1 MASGLLAWTANN
13 AVLKPT
19 CRLFHLLVIALFL
32 TTTVLATTDTIL
44 PSAASASFP
53 ECGLSCPQLQQA
65 ADSCLASPEDTHAV
79 HVSCF
84 CQSSLLSQLKTSPD
98 GTCDSSCTSETDRQ
112 LLQAWYTSYCN
123 SGGNTGGTSGA
134 ATTTVTSGAAA
145 STSSSS
151 SNAQAQPKEAKPKT
165 WWDGHY
171 KWVIMVI
178 VLIIA
183 FSIIAAVATWL
194 KKRHDA
200 KYPNLY
206 HGVGGSG
213 SGTESGL
220 FAGRVRDQSPG
231 PGHPGQFSSNLGGLA
246 PPPRSSYPNSDSIA
260 SSSRTEVVPPKSR
273 SGHPS
278 SRLAKT
284 PQSADD
290 DIEIREVTR

>member
-19 CRLFHLLVIALFL
+19 CQLFHLLIIAFFL

-53 ECGLSCPQLQQA
+53 ECGLSCTQLQQA

-98 GTCDSSCTSETDRQ
+98 GTCDSSCSSETDKQ
-112 LLQAWYTSYCN
+112 LLQAWYTNYCN
-123 SGGNTGGTSGA
+123 SGAIREGILERRRQQPH
-134 ATTTVTSGAAA
+134 
-145 STSSSS
+145 
-151 SNAQAQPKEAKPKT
+151 QAPAKEAKPKT

-178 VLIIA
+178 VLLIA

-220 FAGRVRDQSPG
+220 FAGGRVRDQSPG
-231 PGHPGQFSSNLGGLA
+231 PGQPGQFSSNFGGLA

-260 SSSRTEVVPPKSR
+260 SSSRTEVVPSRAR
-273 SGHPS
+273 SGYPS

-290 DIEIREVTR
+290 DVEIREVTR

>member
-1 MASGLLAWTANN
+1 MAYGLLAWTANN
-13 AVLKPT
+13 AVLKRT
-19 CRLFHLLVIALFL
+19 CRLYHLLVIAFFL

-53 ECGLSCPQLQQA
+53 ECGLSCSLLQQA
-65 ADSCLASPEDTHAV
+65 ADSCLASPDDTHAV

-84 CQSSLLSQLKTSPD
+84 CQSTLISQLKTSAD
-98 GTCDSSCTSETDRQ
+98 GTCDSSCSSESDRQ
-112 LLQAWYTSYCN
+112 LLKTWYNNYCN
-123 SGGNTGGTSGA
+123 SGGATTTSTAADQAAA
-134 ATTTVTSGAAA
+134 ATTTSTSG
-145 STSSSS
+145 SKV
-151 SNAQAQPKEAKPKT
+151 QANESKPKT

-178 VLIIA
+178 VLVVA

-213 SGTESGL
+213 SGSGTESGL
-220 FAGRVRDQSPG
+220 FSGRPRDQSPA
-231 PGHPGQFSSNLGGLA
+231 PSQPGQFSSNLGGLA
-246 PPPRSSYPNSDSIA
+246 PPPRFSYPNSESIA
-260 SSSRTEVVPPKSR
+260 SSSRTEVVPSKAR
-273 SGHPS
+273 SGRSS

-290 DIEIREVTR
+290 DVEIREVTR

>member
-19 CRLFHLLVIALFL
+19 CRLFHLLIIALFL

>member
-1 MASGLLAWTANN
+1 MAYGLLASTANN

-19 CRLFHLLVIALFL
+19 CRLLHLLVIAFFL

-44 PSAASASFP
+44 PSAASATFP
-53 ECGLSCPQLQQA
+53 ACALSCSTLQNA
-65 ADSCLASPEDTHAV
+65 AGSCLASPVDTHAV

-84 CQSSLLSQLKTSPD
+84 CQSALLSSLKTSPN
-98 GTCDSSCTSETDRQ
+98 GPCDSSCTNPSDRQ
-112 LLQAWYTSYCN
+112 LLQTWYINYCN
-123 SGGNTGGTSGA
+123 SGGATTTTTAAAAA
-134 ATTTVTSGAAA
+134 ATTTSASG
-145 STSSSS
+145 
-151 SNAQAQPKEAKPKT
+151 SNAQATQPQHKT

-178 VLIIA
+178 VLVVA
-183 FSIIAAVATWL
+183 FSVIAAVATWL

-213 SGTESGL
+213 SGSGSRSGSGL
-220 FAGRVRDQSPG
+220 FAGRARDHSPG
-231 PGHPGQFSSNLGGLA
+231 PIQPGQFSSNLGGLA

-260 SSSRTEVVPPKSR
+260 SSSRTEVVPSKVR
-273 SGHPS
+273 SGAPTS
-278 SRLAKT
+278 LLAKT

-290 DIEIREVTR
+290 DVEIREVTR

>member
-1 MASGLLAWTANN
+1 MAYGLLAWTANN

-19 CRLFHLLVIALFL
+19 CRLFHLLIIAFLL

-53 ECGLSCPQLQQA
+53 ACGLSCSVLQQA
-65 ADSCLASPEDTHAV
+65 AGSCLASPEDTHAV

-84 CQSSLLSQLKTSPD
+84 CQSSLISQLKTSPD
-98 GTCDSSCTSETDRQ
+98 GPCDSSCTSETDKK
-112 LLQAWYTSYCN
+112 LLQTWYINYCN
-123 SGGNTGGTSGA
+123 SGGNSEGATTTTASAAA
-134 ATTTVTSGAAA
+134 ATTSASG
-145 STSSSS
+145 
-151 SNAQAQPKEAKPKT
+151 SNVQAEQSKPKT

-178 VLIIA
+178 VLIIV

-213 SGTESGL
+213 SGTESGF
-220 FAGRVRDQSPG
+220 FAGRARDHSPG

-246 PPPRSSYPNSDSIA
+246 PPPRSSYPKSASIA
-260 SSSRTEVVPPKSR
+260 SSSRTEVVPSKAR
-273 SGHPS
+273 SGQPS

-290 DIEIREVTR
+290 DLEIREVTR